1 MKKSFGDDAMGP
13 EYEQQV
19 RDSIDRHKGKNIE
32 AMILNSADSLDIGR
46 VATGAFEIDKFMFL
60 KTGNGE
66 KPNREIE
73 ALRQELAKEADLLQR
88 LTNPLCA
95 RRRALDLLDM
105 QNANARG
112 AEEKF
117 LNEQKEGLLNDI
129 AADFAADWEVS
140 SDDYMKRFEDT
151 IKNNPQMFPV
161 LSKYYS
167 GNARP
172 A

>member
-46 VATGAFEIDKFMFL
+46 VVTGAFEIDKFMFL
-60 KTGNGE
+60 KTDGTDQ
-66 KPNREIE
+66 PNPEIE
-73 ALRQELAKEADLLQR
+73 ALRQELAREADLLQR

-95 RRRALDLLDM
+95 NRKALDYIDQEMMDASGPYEETLSKDKEELLESI
-105 QNANARG
+105 ATEFAS
-112 AEEKF
+112 EW
-117 LNEQKEGLLNDI
+117 DI
-129 AADFAADWEVS
+129 P
-140 SDDYMKRFEDT
+140 SDDYMKNFEKT
-151 IKNNPQMFPV
+151 IKDNPELFPI

-167 GNARP
+167 GNAQP